1 MKIALKT
8 QSMLTVLGLLLAL
21 VGCTNPPSVPYT
33 TPAHGAFNVPVSSTV
48 EVAFSTAMDPG
59 STTDS
64 SNWSIQGSLSGAHTS
79 IGALD
84 TDQRVLTLT
93 PDAPFDQGETITV
106 TITDGVKTAVNIPI
120 EAITIQF
127 TTEGAGASSGDFE
140 ADDDEFSL
148 YQLSP
153 LTGAQS
159 IPLRPSVTANFDLP
173 YQTSSAAQSVTLQG
187 TRTGWR
193 DIQLA
198 HPGQHSGVADSLQL
212 LIPGNTP
219 QLHPGE
225 WLQVVFSNDLLSEIQ
240 PEEDEPRFLN
250 PYVARF
256 RARLGHAT
264 GGLGPRESL
273 IAGGTDPVL
282 LAELGEF
289 LPYSGLEM
297 LVVGS
302 SGDLRLLRSGSS
314 GEASTWTVHSQMQL
328 DSMPVAGLLVDI
340 DADSR
345 TEALISCVDGTIRI
359 VGVQGQDLI
368 EEQDPVDLQGV
379 VADALAWTELNGDG
393 LPDLL
398 VGAADGLRVL
408 RLITVINPSTFEVTE
423 ELTVTGLMPLGGP
436 VQSIS
441 IADFDRDGKID
452 ALVVAGDGYLLR
464 GAGNGTF
471 LEAALLSPAP
481 QGEVA
486 LGDVDGD
493 GWMDAVAVAA
503 TGLSVHLHPGTLPEG
518 TWEGIPFLTGGLVQ
532 DLAVGEVDGDPVN
545 IDDIVVLQSGTTD
558 PLTLIRRLSSDLGDS
573 SITSLEYPDDPA
585 KGSLLLVDS
594 DGDRGT
600 DILLH
605 LSESAGSGAMALWR
619 SSAVVS
625 ADESLLAYGLPSQ
638 VTVGP
643 GESQIEIPLTA
654 DFEQDV
660 SRFNLAIEFDQ
671 ELLQLTRIEAD
682 PATFPFGSVEVIEYI
697 DQENGVAAA
706 ELLINGY
713 LPAGSGLP
721 IARFVFQPQPSL
733 LGEAAYQLADGLL
746 IDGVPWSNQAILE
759 VDGALIGAEISAAQ
773 GVVSIESTTPSPEG
787 LTCQPSAVGGVD
799 GVFLEWTNPITY
811 DSLGG
816 LEIYKNGVLLA
827 ALTGT
832 ATSFTDSNTI
842 NGTFDYILI
851 GLSSGIESVPVQC
864 QVTVIPVPD
873 LQCQRLVSLPQRVF
887 LSWGFV
893 SGTTSWELSRDG
905 NLIAQL
911 GSTQL
916 SYNDD
921 TDLNAHDYQ
930 LRSIQSG
937 SQSSAG
943 APCSVTDAGGATT
956 VPPSDVSAA
965 LIGDDDVRISWFNG
979 ESYDQLQLLADG
991 VLVTSLAGDETEFVA
1006 NDQFPGLVV
1015 YSLQAFGDGGASSV
1029 IHAPEVSVPL
1039 APPTNLQCSGSG
1051 ASVELTWQNGPTA
1064 FEYDEIIVE
1073 RTGSLGSIEY
1083 FLLEGTSTSFTD
1095 LAGAGE
1101 WTYTVVGDYFNQ
1113 GLQHPAPSAA
1123 CAVSLTE
1130 RVFYDSATVVVGRPF
1145 SIDLQGQLLEQTSG
1159 WSVVVDYDSTRL
1171 QDVSVFVPG
1180 VSPTGISTTDEPL
1193 GTFAGLRRLTL
1204 QVEGASAAPSN
1215 SAILATLSGN
1225 IPADFSLLGSA
1236 LCHIVSATLQP
1247 AAGGPSTEPAVLDG
1261 GVSVSGNALFLEPA
1275 VLNPGEEVVVWAR
1288 GAWQQDLTGYS
1299 VVLQWDPAILTCLE
1313 VSNIGTVGE
1322 DLSGPFAAFFSGI
1335 DASAGTAFGSVI
1347 SAFSSIPSSLGAELG
1362 YFRFMVSPGAP
1373 QGLSTEVV
1381 FGEHLTANSSITN
1394 IFVDDQATSI
1404 DPVTI
1409 GAEFVVL
1416 SDPQP
1421 PTLLSIDPTTGPVAG
1436 GTDVLFNG
1444 TGFTV
1449 DTDVFFGD
1457 QPALSVIVV
1466 DTGTILATTPAA
1478 ASGATGS
1485 VDVSIFTPYGS
1496 ATLPAGFSYYLT
1508 SIDGYDPAQS
1518 PLCGMGE
1525 MTVTGAGLP
1534 TGLGVLF
1541 GDQAATSVVVSPDG
1555 TSATV
1560 VIPASYLPEVVDL
1573 IFVDNFGSVLESF
1586 PGGFSYIDDGIFL
1599 RGDATCDGS
1608 VNIADVAAIAGYVA
1622 GAGSAPVILDSADV
1636 DDNGVVHIGDAVL
1649 LASFLFSGG
1658 APPAIPFPDAGTDP
1672 TPDGL

>member
-1 MKIALKT
+1 MKIALNT
-8 QSMLTVLGLLLAL
+8 QSMVTVLGMLLAL

-33 TPAHGAFNVPVSSTV
+33 TPANGAFNVPVSSTV

-59 STTDS
+59 SSTDS

-79 IGALD
+79 VGALD

-93 PDAPFDQGETITV
+93 LDEAFHQGETITV
-106 TITDGVKTAVNIPI
+106 VISDGVKTAVNIPI
-120 EAITIQF
+120 EPITIHF

-140 ADDDEFSL
+140 AADDEFSL
-148 YQLSP
+148 FQLNP
-153 LTGAQS
+153 TTGTRS
-159 IPLRPSVTANFDLP
+159 IPLRPSVTAHFDLP
-173 YQTSSAAQSVTLQG
+173 YQTSSAAQGIFLQG

-193 DIQLA
+193 DVQLA
-198 HPGQHSGVADSLQL
+198 HPGHHSGIADTLQL
-212 LIPGNTP
+212 LIAGNTP
-219 QLHPGE
+219 ELHPGE
-225 WLQVVFSNDLLSEIQ
+225 WLQVVFSQDLLSEIQ
-240 PEEDEPRFLN
+240 PDEDEPRFLN

-273 IAGGTDPVL
+273 AAAGTDAVL
-282 LAELGEF
+282 AAELGEF

-302 SGDLRLLRSGSS
+302 AGDLRLLRSGSS
-314 GEASTWTVHSQMQL
+314 GEASSWTIHSQLQL
-328 DSMPVAGLLVDI
+328 DSIPVALLLVDI

-379 VADALAWTELNGDG
+379 VADALAWAELNGDG

-398 VGAADGLRVL
+398 VGAADGLRVM
-408 RLITVINPSTFEVTE
+408 RQITMIDPATFEVTE

-441 IADFDRDGKID
+441 VADFDRDGKID
-452 ALVVAGDGYLLR
+452 ALVSAGDGYLLR
-464 GAGNGTF
+464 GAGNGSF

-481 QGEVA
+481 QGPIV

-503 TGLSVHLHPGTLPEG
+503 TGLSIHLHPGTLPEG
-518 TWEGIPFLTGGLVQ
+518 TWEGIPLLTGGLVE

-558 PLTLIRRLSSDLGDS
+558 PLTLIRRHSADLGDS
-573 SITSLEYPDDPA
+573 TITPLEYTNDPA
-585 KGSLLLVDS
+585 AGSLLLVDS

-600 DILLH
+600 DILLQ
-605 LSESAGSGAMALWR
+605 LSQSDLSGSLALWR
-619 SSAVVS
+619 SAAVVS
-625 ADESLLAYGLPSQ
+625 ADESMLIYGLPAQ
-638 VTVGP
+638 VSVGP
-643 GESQIEIPLTA
+643 GEPQVEVPLTA
-654 DFEQDV
+654 EFEQDV

-671 ELLQLTRIEAD
+671 DLLQLMRIEAD

-706 ELLINGY
+706 ELVINGY
-713 LPAGSGLP
+713 LSAGSGLP
-721 IARFVFQPQPSL
+721 IARFIFQPQPSM
-733 LGEAAYQLADGLL
+733 LGEATYQLADGLL
-746 IDGVPWSNQAILE
+746 IDGTPWSNQAILE

-773 GVVSIESTTPSPEG
+773 GVVSIESTTPSPEE
-787 LTCQPSAVGGVD
+787 LTCQPASVGGVD
-799 GVFLEWTNPITY
+799 GVFLEWTNPISY

-832 ATSFTDSNTI
+832 ATSFTDDDTN
-842 NGTFDYILI
+842 NGTLLYSLI
-851 GLSSGIESVPVQC
+851 GLSSGIESVPVPC

-887 LSWGFV
+887 LSWGFI
-893 SGTTSWELSRDG
+893 SGAVSWELSRDG
-905 NLIAQL
+905 NVLAQL

-930 LRSIQSG
+930 LKLIQTG

-943 APCSVTDAGGATT
+943 APCSVDDAGGGAT
-956 VPPSDVSAA
+956 VPPSGVSAV
-965 LIGDDDVRISWFNG
+965 LVGDDDVRISWFNG

-991 VLVTSLAGDETEFVA
+991 VLVTVLAGNETEYVA

-1015 YSLQAFGDGGASSV
+1015 FSVQAFGDGGASNVS
-1029 IHAPEVSVPL
+1029 HASELNIPL
-1039 APPTNLQCSGSG
+1039 APPTTVQCSSSG
-1051 ASVELTWQNGPTA
+1051 NSVELTWQNGPTA
-1064 FEYDEIIVE
+1064 FDYDEIVVE
-1073 RTGSLGSIEY
+1073 RTGTLGSIEY
-1083 FLLEGTSTSFTD
+1083 FTLEGTSTSFTD
-1095 LAGAGE
+1095 FAGAGE
-1101 WTYTVVGDYFNQ
+1101 WSYTVVGDYFNQ
-1113 GLQHPAPSAA
+1113 GLNHPAPSAA
-1123 CAVSLTE
+1123 CTISLSE
-1130 RVFYDSATVVVGRPF
+1130 RVFYESTTTVIGRPF
-1145 SIDLQGQLLEQTSG
+1145 SIDLQGQLLEQVSG
-1159 WSVVVDYDSTRL
+1159 WSLVVDYDSTRL

-1180 VSPTGISTTDEPL
+1180 VSPAGISTTDEPL

-1204 QVEGASAAPSN
+1204 QVEGASAAPSS
-1215 SAILATLSGN
+1215 SAILGILSGTV
-1225 IPADFSLLGSA
+1225 PADFSLIGSA
-1236 LCHIVSATLQP
+1236 LCHIVSATLEP
-1247 AAGGPSTEPAVLDG
+1247 ATGGPSTEPALQDG
-1261 GVSVSGNALFLEPA
+1261 VVIVSGNALFLDSA

-1288 GAWQQDLTGYS
+1288 GVWQQDLTGYS
-1299 VVLQWDPAILTCLE
+1299 VVLQWDPSILTCLE

-1322 DLSGPFAAFFSGI
+1322 NLSGPFSAFFSGI
-1335 DASAGTAFGSVI
+1335 EASAGTAFGSVI

-1373 QGLSTEVV
+1373 QGLTTEVI

-1404 DPVTI
+1404 EPTTL

-1421 PTLLSIDPTTGPVAG
+1421 PTLLSIAPNTGPVAG

-1444 TGFTV
+1444 TGFTA
-1449 DTDVFFGD
+1449 DTGVFFGD
-1457 QPALSVIVV
+1457 QPALTVIVI

-1478 ASGATGS
+1478 PSGTAGS

-1496 ATLPAGFSYYLT
+1496 VTLDQEFSYYQV

-1525 MTVTGAGLP
+1525 MTVTGTGLP
-1534 TGLGVLF
+1534 TGLGVVF
-1541 GDQAATSVVVSPDG
+1541 GNQPASSVVVNAAG

-1560 VIPASYLPEVVDL
+1560 VIPASDQPAVVDL
-1573 IFVDNFGSVLESF
+1573 IFVDNFGSVLEAF
-1586 PGGFSYIDDGIFL
+1586 PAGFSYIDDGIFI
-1599 RGDATCDGS
+1599 RGDATCDGA

-1622 GAGSAPVILDSADV
+1622 GAGSTPVILDTADI

-1658 APPAIPFPDAGTDP
+1658 TPPAIPFPNAGTDP